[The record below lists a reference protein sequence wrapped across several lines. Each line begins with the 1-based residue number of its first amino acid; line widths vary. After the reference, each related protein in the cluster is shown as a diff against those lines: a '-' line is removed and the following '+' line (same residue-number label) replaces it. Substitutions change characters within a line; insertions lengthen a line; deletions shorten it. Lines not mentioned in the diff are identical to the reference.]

1 MWSQIAHD
9 RYRDGRYRVVP
20 IQPSPPDVP
29 HLVPTQRLSRL
40 FLRLALILGAGSA
53 GFAVLAMQVLP
64 VLGRVPAAVSYEQG
78 SAVALA
84 ELAEGSTV
92 LDMNGSPIGEL
103 VGAENRVVIPLDA
116 VSPQMRKTVIA
127 VEDADFYDHHGVS
140 FRSVLRAFQANSD
153 SGSISQ
159 GGSTITQQLIKL
171 SIVGSEQTMSR
182 KLREASLAL
191 QFEDQI
197 CRDVERVECKDRI
210 LGQYLNTVY
219 LGRGAYGV
227 EAGAR
232 LYFDKP
238 ASALGWTEAALLTAL
253 IRNPNGYDPIRHPDV
268 ARKRRAVVAG
278 RLADEGIIDEAE
290 AELIDLAPLPR
301 QVFSLGFARSGRQLS
316 YFERHV
322 RDELLD
328 AEWLAPTREMRK
340 FLIFNGGLTITST
353 FDPRAQFL
361 AEVAS
366 ASNPIARANPDSVA
380 VVAAVEPASG
390 AVRAVVGERHLDD
403 GRVVE
408 LAEPAVGRSPGSAFK
423 TFTLAAALEEGY
435 KLRDSISAA
444 PAPRSLVKGW
454 GIRSSTW
461 PAGCHGGTVTL
472 ARAISSS
479 NNCAFARLQAAV
491 GGEKVVDVAQRL
503 GIDTVD
509 DASADIPSLTLGGV
523 AVRPLEMAG
532 AYAAI
537 ANDGIF
543 NRPHFVTKVV
553 DREGKVLYQHRPSRQ
568 HAISSDVA
576 AELTEGLRAVVTGG
590 TYSGGRLSD
599 RRQAAGKTG
608 TNEAENWGN
617 ADVWFVGFTP
627 QIATAVW
634 IGDPA
639 GQIRLRGGRIQGGNT
654 AGKVWFN
661 FMEPYHDGLPVI
673 DFPEAPRHTTRSQYI
688 EDPWRNLKG
697 QVTSTRSRTS
707 TRSNTTTTVEVANT
721 GAVDDGG
728 EAATTTTVGAPVTT
742 TTTPPPTTTQ
752 APPTTAAD
760 PADE

>member
-1 MWSQIAHD
+1 MWSQIVHSPF
-9 RYRDGRYRVVP
+9 RVVS
-20 IQPSPPDVP
+20 IQPSPPDLSHV
-29 HLVPTQRLSRL
+29 VTTQRFSRL
-40 FLRLALILGAGSA
+40 LVRLVLILGTGSVGLA
-53 GFAVLAMQVLP
+53 LLTMAVVP
-64 VLGRVPAAVSYEQG
+64 VLGRATGAVSYEQG

-92 LDMNGSPIGEL
+92 LDMDGNPIGEL

-127 VEDADFYDHHGVS
+127 VEDADFYNHHGVS

-191 QFEDQI
+191 QFESQI
-197 CRDVERVECKDRI
+197 CREVDRVDCKNRI

-238 ASALGWTEAALLTAL
+238 ASELGWTEASLLTAM
-253 IRNPNGYDPIRHPDV
+253 IRNPNGYDPIRYPDM
-268 ARKRRAVVAG
+268 ARKRRSIVAG
-278 RLADEGIIDEAE
+278 RLVDEGIIEE
-290 AELIDLAPLPR
+290 SQAELIDLAPLPR
-301 QVFSLGFARSGRQLS
+301 EVFSLGSADRGRQLS

-366 ASNPIARANPDSVA
+366 ASNPVAKANPDSVA
-380 VVAAVEPASG
+380 VVAAVEPSTG
-390 AVRAVVGERHLDD
+390 AVRAVVGEKRLDD

-408 LAEPAVGRSPGSAFK
+408 LAEPSVGRSPGSAFK

-444 PAPRSLVKGW
+444 PAPRSLLKQW
-454 GIRSSTW
+454 GVTASTW
-461 PAGCHGGTVTL
+461 PAGCRGGTVTL
-472 ARAISSS
+472 AKATSSS
-479 NNCAFARLQAAV
+479 NNCAFVRLQAAV
-491 GGEKVVDVAQRL
+491 GGDKVVDVARRL
-503 GIDTVD
+503 GIETLD
-509 DASADIPSLTLGGV
+509 DASAEIPSLTLGGV

-537 ANDGIF
+537 ANDGVF

-553 DREGKVLYQHRPSRQ
+553 DREGKVLYEHRPSHQ
-568 HAISSDVA
+568 QAISRDVA
-576 AELTEGLRAVVTGG
+576 AELTEALRGVVTGG

-627 QIATAVW
+627 QMATAVW

-639 GQIRLRGGRIQGGNT
+639 GQIRLRGGKIQGGNT
-654 AGKVWFN
+654 AGKVWFK
-661 FMEPYHDGLPVI
+661 FMEPYHEDMPVV
-673 DFPEAPRHTTRSQYI
+673 DFPDPPKHTTRAQYI
-688 EDPWRNLKG
+688 TDPWKNLKG
-697 QVTSTRSRTS
+697 QVTQKKSSSSKRS
-707 TRSNTTTTVEVANT
+707 TTTTAPD
-721 GAVDDGG
+721 GDSGDGG
-728 EAATTTTVGAPVTT
+728 GDGSTPTTAKPPDAATPAV
-742 TTTPPPTTTQ
+742 
-752 APPTTAAD
+752 PPTTASAPTTAEAD
-760 PADE
+760 HGDD

>member
-1 MWSQIAHD
+1 M
-9 RYRDGRYRVVP
+9 
-20 IQPSPPDVP
+20 
-29 HLVPTQRLSRL
+29 L
-40 FLRLALILGAGSA
+40 LRLTLILGVGSV
-53 GFAVLAMQVLP
+53 GFAVLAMQFLP
-64 VLGRVPAAVSYEQG
+64 VLGRIGDGVSYEQG
-78 SAVALA
+78 SGVALA

-92 LDMNGSPIGEL
+92 LDMHGTPIGEL
-103 VGAENRVVIPLDA
+103 VGAENRVVIPLSS
-116 VSPQMRKTVIA
+116 VSPQMRRTVIV

-197 CRDVERVECKDRI
+197 CRDVERVACKDRI

-238 ASALGWTEAALLTAL
+238 ASALDWTEAALLTAL
-253 IRNPNGYDPIRHPDV
+253 IRNPNGYDPIRYPDT
-268 ARKRRAVVAG
+268 AKRRRAVVVG
-278 RLADEGIIDEAE
+278 RLVDEGVIDETE
-290 AELIDLAPLPR
+290 AELINLAPLPR
-301 QVFSLGFARSGRQLS
+301 QIFTLGDPQRGRQLS

-353 FDPRAQFL
+353 FDPRAQFI
-361 AEVAS
+361 AEAAS
-366 ASNPIARANPDSVA
+366 ASNPIAKANPDSVA
-380 VVAAVEPASG
+380 VVAAVEPATG
-390 AVRAVVGERHLDD
+390 AVRAVVGEKHLDD

-408 LAEPAVGRSPGSAFK
+408 LAAPSIGRSPGSAFK
-423 TFTLAAALEEGY
+423 TFTLAAALEEGHT
-435 KLRDSISAA
+435 LRDSISAA
-444 PAPRSLVKGW
+444 PAPTSLLKQW
-454 GIRSSTW
+454 GIRTSTW
-461 PAGCHGGTVTL
+461 PAGCRGGVVTL

-479 NNCAFARLQAAV
+479 NNCAFVRLQAAV
-491 GGEKVVDVAQRL
+491 GGDKVVDVARRL
-503 GIDTVD
+503 GIRTLD
-509 DASADIPSLTLGGV
+509 DGSAEIPSMTLGGV
-523 AVRPLEMAG
+523 AVRPLEMAA

-553 DREGKVLYQHRPSRQ
+553 DREGKVLYEHRPARR

-576 AELTEGLRAVVTGG
+576 AELTEGLRGVVAGG
-590 TYSGGRLSD
+590 TYSGGRLTD

-661 FMEPYHDGLPVI
+661 FMEPYHEDLPVV
-673 DFPEAPRHTTRSQYI
+673 DFPDPPKHTKRATSI
-688 EDPWRNLKG
+688 EDPWKNMKG
-697 QVTSTRSRTS
+697 QVTV
-707 TRSNTTTTVEVANT
+707 TTT
-721 GAVDDGG
+721 GPSSGS
-728 EAATTTTVGAPVTT
+728 ATTTTVAAGGDDDGDDTVTT
-742 TTTPPPTTTQ
+742 TVPAPTTT
-752 APPTTAAD
+752 AASPTTTTAPTTTA
-760 PADE
+760 PAPDDD